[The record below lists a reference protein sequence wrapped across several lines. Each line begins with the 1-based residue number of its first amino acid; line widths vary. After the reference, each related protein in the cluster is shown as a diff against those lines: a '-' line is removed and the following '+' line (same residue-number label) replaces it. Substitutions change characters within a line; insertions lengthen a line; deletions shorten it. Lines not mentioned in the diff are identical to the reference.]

1 MVTLCLPLGT
11 KCDRSTFVSEHF
23 FVLTDTALDRLT
35 GAMTRTDEVSTALP
49 DLRAVRLD
57 EMPALT
63 PDALDQVV
71 QRVLPGSSVAP
82 VLSTAFGSSI

>member
-1 MVTLCLPLGT
+1 MEALIYPENAPAEG
-11 KCDRSTFVSEHF
+11 
-23 FVLTDTALDRLT
+23 ALDRLI

-49 DLRAVRLD
+49 DLRALRLD

-63 PDALDQVV
+63 PAALDKVV

-82 VLSTAFGSSI
+82 ALGTAFGSSI

>member
-1 MVTLCLPLGT
+1 
-11 KCDRSTFVSEHF
+11 
-23 FVLTDTALDRLT
+23 
-35 GAMTRTDEVSTALP
+35 MTRTDEVSTALP

-63 PDALDQVV
+63 PAALDQVV

-82 VLSTAFGSSI
+82 ALGTAFGSSI

>member
-1 MVTLCLPLGT
+1 MTAT
-11 KCDRSTFVSEHF
+11 K
-23 FVLTDTALDRLT
+23 
-35 GAMTRTDEVSTALP
+35 EVSTALP

-63 PDALDQVV
+63 PAALDKVV

-82 VLSTAFGSSI
+82 VLSTSFGSHI

>member
-1 MVTLCLPLGT
+1 VIGAP
-11 KCDRSTFVSEHF
+11 FASEHF
-23 FVLTDTALDRLT
+23 FALTDRALDRLI

-63 PDALDQVV
+63 PAALDKVV
-71 QRVLPGSSVAP
+71 QRVLPGSSVAS
-82 VLSTAFGSSI
+82 VLGTAFGSSI